1 MATIKSISS
10 TEAQN
15 KFGQVINDVT
25 QNQTRYVVERRGH
38 PQAVILSFDDFTR
51 ILNDESER
59 QNIHAIL
66 KEVRPTYELGRVI
79 NDDRTPKKQ
88 LSEK

>member
-1 MATIKSISS
+1 MTTTKSISS

-25 QNQTRYVVERRGH
+25 QNQTRYIIERRGS
-38 PQAVILSFDDFTR
+38 PQAVVLSFDDFSR
-51 ILNDESER
+51 ILNDELER
-59 QNIHAIL
+59 QNINAIL

-79 NDDRTPKKQ
+79 KYDNSAKDNG
-88 LSEK
+88 L